1 MQRVVISGTGLFTPS
16 ESISNDELVA
26 AFNAYVQQYN
36 LTHAQAIAEGSLKP
50 LAESSSEF
58 INKASGIKSRYVMN
72 KSGVI
77 DPSRMFPHIPERADD
92 ELGIQAEIAVI
103 SAREA
108 LAQAGKTPAD
118 VDAIIVACSNMQRA
132 YPAVAIEVQQ
142 ALGCGGFAYDMNVA
156 CSSAILRVQEPVD
169 ASGSGTAR
177 CGLVI
182 SPGIPSA
189 HL

>member
-16 ESISNDELVA
+16 ESVSNDELVV
-26 AFNAYVQQYN
+26 AFNAYVQNYN
-36 LTHAQAIAEGSLKP
+36 ETHAAGIADGSVKA

-58 INKASGIKSRYVMN
+58 IQKASGIKSRYVMN

-77 DPSRMFPHIPERADD
+77 DPSRMFPHIAERPDD
-92 ELGIQAEIAVI
+92 QIGIQAEIAVI

-142 ALGCGGFAYDMNVA
+142 ALGKTSPARTNQCLVA
-156 CSSAILRVQEPVD
+156 
-169 ASGSGTAR
+169 T
-177 CGLVI
+177 
-182 SPGIPSA
+182 
-189 HL
+189 